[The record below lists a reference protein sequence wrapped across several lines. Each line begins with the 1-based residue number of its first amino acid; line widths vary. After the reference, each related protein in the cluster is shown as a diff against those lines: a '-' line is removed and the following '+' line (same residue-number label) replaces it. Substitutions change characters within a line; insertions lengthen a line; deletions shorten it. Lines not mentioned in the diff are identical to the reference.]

1 MNDKPLFEHSV
12 QEDPVDDLTFGFDKI
27 TIYEREE
34 DTNRKLSINFS

>member
-1 MNDKPLFEHSV
+1 MNDTPLFEHSV

-34 DTNRKLSINFS
+34 DTNRKL